1 MPEFTNVIT
10 SQNQPK
16 YQFFHAGQEYLIYT
30 LVDSDLDV
38 GRMCLAI
45 PYEVSSGNFTPDNKV
60 AEYATSSILS
70 KAGGT
75 KLFMEN
81 VFLPKVNAYLLEQGE
96 PSQGDTFPVDGS
108 VLEQFTFMVENSLTY
123 SNGKINL
130 VGL

>member
-1 MPEFTNVIT
+1 MSEFTNVIV

-30 LVDSDLDV
+30 LVDDELDV

-45 PYEVSSGNFTPDNKV
+45 PYEVSSGNFTPDNKIAIYAMPSIV
-60 AEYATSSILS
+60 A

-75 KLFMEN
+75 KEFMRD
-81 VFLPKVNAYLLEQGE
+81 VFLPKVNEYLLEQGE
-96 PSQGDTFPVDGS
+96 PSDGDTFPIDGS